1 MLWEFSLVVV
11 CLILEYGHAKAI
23 CTTRRCLAEMLIQ
36 KGFLSQPQNENCT
49 QMIHVPFMEYQTLSV
64 VSLRISFV
72 PPFPPVGTLMIRN
85 IVCMCRFMSMCVS
98 KSVPTLS
105 GKWA

>member
-1 MLWEFSLVVV
+1 MLWEFSLVLI
-11 CLILEYGHAKAI
+11 CLILEYRHAKAI

-64 VSLRISFV
+64 VSLRISFCAS
-72 PPFPPVGTLMIRN
+72 FYA
-85 IVCMCRFMSMCVS
+85 C
-98 KSVPTLS
+98 
-105 GKWA
+105 